1 MPEVNS
7 RARVVVLGAS
17 GFIGRRVMAALAVT
31 DWAQPIGASRRAP
44 PTASGADGNWI
55 TLDAT
60 DESALRRALVGTT
73 AVVNCVAGDARTIVA
88 SARACFAAAASA
100 PATRV
105 VHLSSLAAYG
115 SATGMLDETAALLGD
130 LGPYSAAKAAAEQL
144 AARAADCVVLRPGI
158 VYGAHSPWWS
168 DRIARLLVARR
179 LGDLGSRGLG
189 RCNLVFVDD
198 AAAAIVS
205 ALRLPGAGVRA
216 FNLSAPEPPTWNE
229 YFHRYAKALG
239 ALPLRPMSPLRLGLE
254 LAVAA
259 PSLKLL
265 ETVGRLLH
273 QREPDAI
280 PPIRPWLLELCRHDI
295 ELDSRKAERFLGMRW
310 TPLDRGLQKTAAWFA
325 AAQRN

>member
-1 MPEVNS
+1 MPEVNA
-7 RARVVVLGAS
+7 RARVVVLGAN
-17 GFIGRRVMAALAVT
+17 GFLGRRVMAALAAT

-44 PTASGADGNWI
+44 PMPPGADATWI
-55 TLDAT
+55 SVDAT
-60 DESALRRALVGTT
+60 DESALRRALAGAV

-88 SARACFAAAASA
+88 SAGACFAAAASA
-100 PATRV
+100 PATRI
-105 VHLSSLAAYG
+105 VHLSSQAAYG
-115 SATGMLDETAALLGD
+115 SATGVLDETAPLLGD
-130 LGPYSAAKAAAEQL
+130 LGPYSAAKAASEQL

-179 LGDLGSRGLG
+179 LGTLGSRGLG
-189 RCNLVFVDD
+189 RCNLVYVDD

-205 ALRLPGAGVRA
+205 ALRLPGAGVQA

-229 YFHRYAKALG
+229 YFHRYAQALHV
-239 ALPLRPMSPLRLGLE
+239 LPLRPMSPLRLGLE

-259 PSLKLL
+259 PALKLL
-265 ETVGRLLH
+265 EAGGRLLH

-280 PPIRPWLLELCRHDI
+280 PPIRPWLLELCRHGI
-295 ELDSRKAERFLGMRW
+295 VLDSRKAERLLNMRW

-325 AAQRN
+325 TARRR